1 MRRNVT
7 LPGKIFAIL
16 WVVGICALSGWLI
29 VSGSEKP
36 PINADLMSLL
46 PKAERDPV
54 VRDAVTK
61 VKRRF
66 EQHVVLLVGAK
77 DMATAKKAVAQVHDR
92 LAKSEQFRVLNLKHD
107 QDMIRHA
114 LSFYL
119 PLRFQLL
126 GDSAR
131 DELTTGGTERFRRA
145 VLKRYYN
152 PKATFN
158 SQVIEKDPL
167 LLLPRFLEE
176 RRSEMTGLPTLEDG
190 YLIVRTPGRI
200 YILLIGE
207 LAGSPFSFSVQQQ
220 LMPLLT
226 SLRTELPAAHQGA
239 DFLLAGVLP
248 HASAGTKTAVDEMS
262 TVGLGSLLG
271 IIAMMI
277 VLFRSTRPFIL
288 TLMSIA
294 LGCLGG
300 FAACLVVFGEV
311 HLLSLVFGASLV
323 GISVDYALH
332 YFCERFR
339 FDADWSPGTALGHIF
354 PGITLGLVT
363 SVIGFVG
370 LFFAPFPGMQ
380 GMALFSTV
388 GLCIAYGCVAICY
401 PPFTNNLARPR
412 YDQPLRWVRAYGNL
426 WRRKPTWRAG
436 LVISLLAIIAAVG
449 CLKLVASDDVRLL
462 QTPDK
467 AVMAEEMRTRTLIG
481 RNLASQFFLVE
492 GRDETDFLMRGEAL
506 TSKLRA
512 LQKGNQLSGYRAIS
526 DFIGSPQRQKDNH
539 TRLTRLIAGP
549 ENMLDRI
556 ARQIGLPPNTRDDYR
571 AAFERAGSNKP
582 VTLQQWLSHPVSAPH
597 RHLWL
602 GGTSRGVIGVVG
614 LRGVHDLAA
623 LHAIAKSDPKL
634 HFIDPA
640 GDISTLFAQ
649 YRHQT
654 IWLTLISY
662 CLVLLI
668 LLIRYGIRGGLLVMA
683 SPVIAAIASL
693 SVLGYLGESISLFNI
708 MALLL
713 VLGIGVDYSLFFRE
727 TGTDS
732 PATLL
737 AIALS
742 SLTTLL
748 AFGLLALSA
757 TTAIHAFGLTI
768 LVGILVAF
776 LLSPMAT
783 WGHGDSSES
792 ARTP

>member
-1 MRRNVT
+1 MR
-7 LPGKIFAIL
+7 GKVFAIL
-16 WVVGICALSGWLI
+16 WVVGICTLSGWLI
-29 VSGSEKP
+29 LSGSGKP
-36 PINADLMSLL
+36 PVNANLMSLL

-54 VRDAVTK
+54 VLNAVTR

-66 EQHVVLLVGAK
+66 EQHVVLLVGAR
-77 DMATAKKAVAQVHDR
+77 DMEIAKTAVAHVHER
-92 LAKSEQFRVLNLKHD
+92 LAKSGQFRTLRLKHD
-107 QDMIRHA
+107 QEMIRHA

-126 GDSAR
+126 SNSAR
-131 DELTTGGTERFRRA
+131 DELVAGDSEGFRRA

-152 PKATFN
+152 PKSTFN
-158 SQVIEKDPL
+158 SQLIENDPL

-176 RRSEMTGLPTLEDG
+176 RRSEMIGLPALEDG
-190 YLIVRTPGRI
+190 YLIVRTKGKV
-200 YILLIGE
+200 YVLLIGE

-220 LMPLLT
+220 LMPLLKG
-226 SLRTELPAAHQGA
+226 LRTEVPASYQGA
-239 DFLLAGVLP
+239 SLLLAGVLP
-248 HASAGTKTAVDEMS
+248 HAAAGTDTALDEMS

-271 IIAMMI
+271 IIAMMV
-277 VLFRSTRPFIL
+277 VLFRSARPFAL

-300 FAACLVVFGEV
+300 FTACLVVFGEV

-339 FDADWSPGTALGHIF
+339 FGTDWSPAAALGHIF
-354 PGITLGLVT
+354 PGITLGLIT

-380 GMALFSTV
+380 GMALFSSV
-388 GLCIAYGCVAICY
+388 GLCIAYSCVAICY
-401 PPFTNNLARPR
+401 PPFTNNLAPPK

-436 LVISLLAIIAAVG
+436 LVVLILAIIAAFG
-449 CLKLVASDDVRLL
+449 GLKLVASDDVRLL
-462 QTPDK
+462 QTPDE
-467 AVMAEEMRTRTLIG
+467 AVMAEEMQTRALIG

-492 GRDETDFLMRGEAL
+492 GRDDVDFLRRGEAL
-506 TSKLRA
+506 ADKLRA
-512 LQKGNQLSGYRAIS
+512 LQKSGQLNGYRAIS
-526 DFIGSPQRQKDNH
+526 DFIASPQRQRNDRALLKP
-539 TRLTRLIAGP
+539 LIAGH
-549 ENMLDRI
+549 ETLLDGV
-556 ARQIGLPPNTRDDYR
+556 ARQIGLPDGTRDAYMS
-571 AAFERAGSNKP
+571 AFEQAGNDAP
-582 VTLQQWLSHPVSAPH
+582 VALRHWLAHPVSAPH

-602 GGTSRGVIGVVG
+602 GKTARGVMGVVG
-614 LRGVHDLAA
+614 LRGVHDLNA
-623 LHAIAKSDPKL
+623 LHGIADADPKL

-640 GDISTLFAQ
+640 GEISTLFGQ
-649 YRHQT
+649 YRRQT

-662 CLVLLI
+662 GLVLLI
-668 LLIRYGIRGGLLVMA
+668 LLKRYGLRGGLLVMA
-683 SPVIAAIASL
+683 PPVIAAVASL
-693 SVLGYLGESISLFNI
+693 SVLGFLGETISLFNI

-727 TGTDS
+727 TGTES

-737 AIALS
+737 AIGLS

-768 LVGILVAF
+768 LIGIVVAF
-776 LLSPMAT
+776 LLSPMAG
-783 WGHGDSSES
+783 WGHSENS
-792 ARTP
+792 ENARIS